1 VFLVDNRQGHLRFHL
16 RYYYDKSL
24 NGQRSRHIC
33 IESRM
38 KTLTR
43 TSLLAAIF
51 LVGCGTTR
59 DVAVTS
65 YHVTR
70 DVAVGSYR
78 VATAPVHYAL
88 RRSQDDASTT
98 DATSAVTTES
108 DVSEPGHPVAESE
121 VTSAPRQP
129 PRIES
134 DRASSRPSTAAPRV
148 ARKETTQSKTKPPSS
163 SRASSAEAEFPTAK
177 LVPGKPGYVVS
188 PFDSSG
194 RYVDVSGYASGS
206 KVKDPWTD
214 KIFIV
219 P

>member
-1 VFLVDNRQGHLRFHL
+1 MEN
-16 RYYYDKSL
+16 
-24 NGQRSRHIC
+24 
-33 IESRM
+33 RM
-38 KTLTR
+38 KTLAR
-43 TSLLAAIF
+43 TSLLAAVL

-88 RRSQDDASTT
+88 RRSRGDTSTT
-98 DATSAVTTES
+98 YATSTGTIES
-108 DVSEPGHPVAESE
+108 DVTQPGRPVAESE
-121 VTSAPRQP
+121 GASARQQQPRV
-129 PRIES
+129 ES
-134 DRASSRPSTAAPRV
+134 DRVSSPPSTAAPRV
-148 ARKETTQSKTKPPSS
+148 AGKQATQAKTKPSS
-163 SRASSAEAEFPTAK
+163 SSQASSGQGDFPTAK
-177 LVPGKPGYVVS
+177 SVPGKPGYVIS

-194 RYVDVSGYASGS
+194 RYVDTGGYTSGS
-206 KVKDPWTD
+206 KVKDPWTN

>member
-1 VFLVDNRQGHLRFHL
+1 M
-16 RYYYDKSL
+16 
-24 NGQRSRHIC
+24 
-33 IESRM
+33 ESRM
-38 KTLTR
+38 KTLAR
-43 TSLLAAIF
+43 TSLFGAIL

-59 DVAVTS
+59 DVAVSS

-88 RRSQDDASTT
+88 RRNRGDTSTT
-98 DATSAVTTES
+98 YATSTETIES
-108 DVSEPGHPVAESE
+108 DVTQPGRPVAESE
-121 VTSAPRQP
+121 VASARQQQ

-148 ARKETTQSKTKPPSS
+148 ARKETTPSKTKPSS
-163 SRASSAEAEFPTAK
+163 SSNASPGQAEFPTAK
-177 LVPGKPGYVVS
+177 LVPGKPGYVIS

-194 RYVDVSGYASGS
+194 RYVDTSGYTSGS
-206 KVKDPWTD
+206 KVKDPWTN